1 MRAASRSHSALL
13 AALLLLAGR
22 PAAAEH
28 VTLPAGAR
36 LHLEPDVTSPSLAL
50 LDAEALVEV
59 FERKDGW
66 LLVRYETFRG
76 WVREGAPRSLLEERG
91 DSHLPRELVSQ
102 ELVARGRALLRNGG
116 REIAM
121 DGRTL
126 LTDVSDEVLLKWL
139 LEAVVAARVEFEYSW
154 GMGGPA
160 PPGSIVILFE
170 SPEAEREFSSVACG
184 VAGPPGVRVASL
196 ALSGEG
202 RAGDRARLLHQ
213 IGHLWARERLGEG
226 VPAWI
231 EEGLAHTLA
240 AAGRGAEDRKGWRS
254 LYHPKRAPAPK
265 PAPTIPEIL
274 AAGPEI
280 FLREPAAEAMRREA
294 RWFFEYLERDGK
306 TFLEFK
312 GFVISRGPF
321 DAPALEKAIHR
332 SVRSMEKGF
341 LVARELLP

>member
-1 MRAASRSHSALL
+1 MRAAARSL
-13 AALLLLAGR
+13 AALLAGVLLLSGR

-36 LHLEPDVTSPSLAL
+36 LHRDPVVTSPSLVL
-50 LDAEALVEV
+50 LDEEALVEV
-59 FERKDGW
+59 FERQDGW
-66 LLVRYETFRG
+66 ILVRYDTFRG

-91 DSHLPRELVSQ
+91 EPDAPRGWVPRNL
-102 ELVARGRALLRNGG
+102 LARGRALLRNGG
-116 REIAM
+116 RELPM

-126 LTDVSDEVLLKWL
+126 LTDVSDETLLKWL
-139 LEAVVAARVEFEYSW
+139 VESAVATRVAFEKFW
-154 GMGGPA
+154 GKSEPA
-160 PPGSIVILFE
+160 PPGSIVFLFE
-170 SPEAEREFSSVACG
+170 SAEAERKFSSVACG
-184 VAGPPGVRVASL
+184 VAGPPGTRVVSL

-202 RAGDRARLLHQ
+202 REGERARLLHQ
-213 IGHLWARERLGEG
+213 IGHLYVRDLLGEK

-231 EEGLAHTLA
+231 EEGLAHRFVQA
-240 AAGRGAEDRKGWRS
+240 SRSAESRPA
-254 LYHPKRAPAPK
+254 YHPKRAPAPK

-294 RWFFEYLERDGK
+294 RWFFEYLERDWK
-306 TFLEFK
+306 TFGKFK
-312 GFVISRGPF
+312 GFVMSGGPF